1 MTELKKVNS
10 SSITEQCYKY
20 MQENNVKKLNI
31 YDFLD
36 YIRPELDLTD
46 EEFTNQMAYFY
57 TDLNLDG
64 RFVCIEDGSWVLK
77 DTLSVEDVISFTEP
91 SINKFDIDEDVDLDL
106 DIFEEDEDITDE
118 LDELIEDEDDSDDDD
133 SDDLYG
139 FGDEEIVSKFV
150 INPEE
155 EEF

>member
-1 MTELKKVNS
+1 MAELKNVNS

-20 MQENNVKKLNI
+20 MVDNNIKKLNI

-36 YIRPELDLTD
+36 YIKPQLNLSE
-46 EEFTNQMAYFY
+46 EEFVNQMSYFY

-77 DTLSVEDVISFTEP
+77 DSLSVEDVLNFVEP
-91 SINKFDIDEDVDLDL
+91 SISKFDIEEDIDIYEDEEDNEDV
-106 DIFEEDEDITDE
+106 TDE
-118 LDELIEDEDDSDDDD
+118 LDELVEQEDEDEKEE
-133 SDDLYG
+133 DDLFG
-139 FGDEEIVSKFV
+139 FGDDEEIVSKLG
-150 INPEE
+150 INHEE

>member
-1 MTELKKVNS
+1 MAELKNVNS

-20 MQENNVKKLNI
+20 MVDNNIKKLNI

-36 YIRPELDLTD
+36 YIKPQLNLSE
-46 EEFTNQMAYFY
+46 EEFVNQMSYFY

-77 DTLSVEDVISFTEP
+77 DSLSVEDVLNFVEP
-91 SINKFDIDEDVDLDL
+91 SISKFDIEEDIDIYEDEEENEDV
-106 DIFEEDEDITDE
+106 TDE
-118 LDELIEDEDDSDDDD
+118 LDELAEQEDEDDEEE
-133 SDDLYG
+133 DDLFG
-139 FGDEEIVSKFV
+139 FGDDEEIVSKLG
-150 INPEE
+150 INHEE